1 MMRRIAAGTTIIL
14 AVAGFLLAGAGG
26 VRAQVEE
33 PVLPPMEATSTTA
46 GEPAT
51 TTTSPLEPVA
61 PSPVPAPP
69 PGAPAPKPKP
79 ADPPAQPNL
88 PPIPGDGGGEGVVP
102 PAGVGPFPEHLA
114 ALSRSVKRSGPRNTR
129 ALMEGLRQ
137 LTDLGMSQEE
147 AMRVGM
153 GRFPVAGYAHYSHD
167 WWFPRFGPDWRLHLG
182 TDLFA
187 DQGTPL
193 RSPTEGVVRLSNG
206 GLGGLSTYV
215 VQPDGTYFYMAHLA
229 GWPEGLRDGQ
239 SVAVGDI
246 VGYVGSSG
254 NAAGGSPHLHFEV
267 HPAVKVV
274 TVGKGKRQ
282 TTKIVPAPVRPGT
295 VLPAADPKALLD
307 AYLDEAM
314 QNLDAVVA
322 AYKAANPPPP
332 PSAAEESVDPAL
344 VAPSLGLAARKGLL
358 LSETQPAVS
367 VPLLGLAALLV
378 LMVACL
384 TPVLGTTASLPSS
397 RRGRQR
403 RLLEGPP
410 AGDTAAGDAPV
421 ELAPPG
427 ANGTRRHRL
436 RRSARRAAGSDAAPG
451 GPDAPRQD
459 DAPSTEA
466 RAPGPLRPT

>member
-1 MMRRIAAGTTIIL
+1 M
-14 AVAGFLLAGAGG
+14 
-26 VRAQVEE
+26 EE
-33 PVLPPMEATSTTA
+33 PVLPPMEPTSTTA
-46 GEPAT
+46 QEAT

-61 PSPVPAPP
+61 PSPVPGPP
-69 PGAPAPKPKP
+69 APAPKPKP
-79 ADPPAQPNL
+79 AEPQAQPKL
-88 PPIPGDGGGEGVVP
+88 PPIPGDGGGEGVAP

-153 GRFPVAGYAHYSHD
+153 GRFPVAGYATYTHD
-167 WWFPRFGPDWRLHLG
+167 WWFPRFGPDWRLHMG

-187 DQGTPL
+187 EHGTPL

-229 GWPEGLRDGQ
+229 GWPPGLRDGQ

-246 VGYVGSSG
+246 VGYVGTSG
-254 NAAGGSPHLHFEV
+254 NATGGSPHLHFEV

-307 AYLDEAM
+307 SYLDEAIR
-314 QNLDAVVA
+314 NLDAVVA
-322 AYKAANPPPP
+322 AYKATNPQPPPG
-332 PSAAEESVDPAL
+332 AVDQSVDPAL

-367 VPLLGLAALLV
+367 VPLLGLATLLV
-378 LMVACL
+378 LMVGCL

-397 RRGRQR
+397 RRDRRRRTATAPGGEAGADPVEATGGEVASAARAPRRR
-403 RLLEGPP
+403 RLRRRR
-410 AGDTAAGDAPV
+410 AATAATAAGV
-421 ELAPPG
+421 PG
-427 ANGTRRHRL
+427 VVF
-436 RRSARRAAGSDAAPG
+436 
-451 GPDAPRQD
+451 PRPQD
-459 DAPSTEA
+459 DAASTVA
-466 RAPGPLRPT
+466 SAAAPLRPT